1 MKSFLQLVRERVVVY
16 DGAMGT
22 NIQKR
27 NPTLDDY
34 WGKENCSEVLVL
46 SRPDIIRDIH
56 VDFFG
61 VGCDVVET
69 NTFGATSLVLREFEL
84 ADRTREINLAAVKLA
99 RDAAQQF
106 STPDHPRFVAG
117 SMGPTTKL
125 PSLGHIGFDE
135 MLAAYEEQALALIEG
150 GVDILLIETAQDL
163 LQAKI
168 ATIAVLDAMKK
179 SGKRLPLQV
188 QVTLQESGTMLLGTE
203 IGAAVTT
210 LEPYDIDI
218 IGLNC
223 ATGPAEMN
231 DAVRYL
237 GLNSTKEISILPNA
251 GLPQNEGGHAVY
263 KLSPEELAQYH
274 KHFVQDYGVRVVGGC
289 CGTTPEHLK
298 AVIDALSGIEPAKRE
313 AKYTASASSAYNTI
327 PLDLDPKPLV
337 VAEEMN
343 TTTRVEHFRNLV
355 RGKKYD
361 DILALAKKLVN
372 DGSHILDLCCAI
384 VGEDEKDYITSILEK
399 IATRVPAPIMVDS
412 TEADVVEEALKRI
425 PGKAIIN
432 SINLEDGEKRT
443 SQVLPMAKRYGAAVI
458 ALTIDEDGM
467 ALTADKKTAIAHRIF
482 DLATKKY
489 GIRGE
494 DIIFDPLTL
503 PISTGQ
509 EDYRT
514 AGMETLNAIKRIK
527 HELPQVKTILGVS
540 NISFGLDAYSRR
552 VLNSVFMHEAVENG
566 LDLAII
572 NYTKVYPLYKL
583 PQEEVDLARKLIYR
597 DESAGDPLQIYMA
610 HFAGTKGKSQGMTT
624 AHVDTL
630 SIEDKLKFAII
641 NGEKSVGE
649 GEHKK
654 SLHQLLEEAL
664 AQYSPLE
671 LINTVLLDGMKTVG
685 DLFGARKM
693 QLPSV
698 LDSASVMKAA
708 VAYLEPKM
716 EKKSGSQKGTIVLA
730 TVKGDV
736 HDIGKNLVDIILS
749 NNGYKV
755 VNLGIKQPG
764 DSIIKAAQEHK
775 ADAIGLSGLLVKST
789 LEMKYV
795 IQDLQRQK
803 LEFPVICGGAALTRK
818 YVEDDLRREYSNAVF
833 YADDAFGG
841 LHIMEDLISPNGK
854 KEARLKEG
862 RTVKEYAKAAAVDAE
877 SGPVFAERSLAVTDA
892 PNIPVPP
899 FWGVRV
905 RKDFDLREIF
915 PFINETALF
924 KNQWQLKTASQ
935 EDYVRLVEQKF
946 RPIKKQLEEEVIAS
960 GLFEP
965 KVVYGYF
972 PAQSDGNDVV
982 VYEPE
987 AMTVQV
993 EMDGVGTNSVG
1004 TGTSHVGTSRVGTG
1018 AFARPAEQSSAN
1030 RKSTDDLVLA
1040 GASRAATVTSER
1052 PSSTA
1057 AKGLDRVSPR
1067 ELLRFTFPR
1076 QREGRKLCVSDFFG
1090 PKSSGTMDVIAL
1102 SLVTVGDKASVETQR
1117 LFEGGEY
1124 TKYLYLH
1131 GLSVETAEALAE
1143 YLHKVI
1149 REDLGI
1155 ANEDSP
1161 HIRDLFHQKYRGSR
1175 YSFGYPACPNLE
1187 DQTKL
1192 FALLHP
1198 EENVGVRLTT
1208 GFLLEPEQSTSAIV
1222 VHHPGAKY
1230 FVV

>member
-1 MKSFLQLVRERVVVY
+1 VADFLQLVRDRVVIY

-56 VDFFG
+56 ADFLG

-69 NTFGATSLVLREFEL
+69 NTFGATRLVLREFDL
-84 ADRTREINLAAVKLA
+84 ADRTKEINLAAVKLA
-99 RDAAQQF
+99 KEAAQQF
-106 STPDHPRFVAG
+106 STKDHPRFVAG
-117 SMGPTTKL
+117 SIGPTTKL

-135 MLAAYEEQALALIEG
+135 MVAAYEEQALALIEG
-150 GVDILLIETAQDL
+150 GVDILLVETAQDL

-168 ATIAVLDAMKK
+168 ATIAVIEAMKRA
-179 SGKRLPLQV
+179 GKRLPVQV

-203 IGAAVTT
+203 IGAAVTA
-210 LEPYDIDI
+210 LEPYDIDV

-263 KLSPEELAQYH
+263 KLSPEELAKYH
-274 KHFVQDYGVRVVGGC
+274 KHFVQDFGVRVVGGC

-298 AVIDALSGIEPAKRE
+298 AVIDAVSGVEPAKRE
-313 AKYTASASSAYNTI
+313 LKYTAAASSAYTSI

-372 DGSHILDLCCAI
+372 EGSHMLDLCCAI
-384 VGEDEKDYITSILEK
+384 VGEDEKDYITSILER
-399 IATRVPAPIMVDS
+399 IATRVPAPILVDS
-412 TEADVVEEALKRI
+412 TEADVIEEALKRI

-443 SQVLPMAKRYGAAVI
+443 SKVLPMAKRYGAAVI

-467 ALTADKKTAIAHRIF
+467 ALTAEKKTAIAHRIF
-482 DLATKKY
+482 KLATEKY
-489 GIRGE
+489 GIWPE
-494 DIIFDPLTL
+494 DIIFDALTL

-509 EDYRT
+509 EEYRT
-514 AGMETLNAIKRIK
+514 AGIETLNAIKRIK
-527 HELPQVKTILGVS
+527 HELPAVKTILGVS

-552 VLNSVFMHEAVENG
+552 VLNSVFMHEAVNNG
-566 LDLAII
+566 LDMAII
-572 NYTKVYPLYKL
+572 NYGKIYPLYKL
-583 PQEEVDLARKLIYR
+583 PQEEVGLARKLIFR
-597 DESAGDPLQIYMA
+597 DASAGDPLQIYMQ
-610 HFAGTKGKSQGMTT
+610 HFAGTKGKST
-624 AHVDTL
+624 ASTAAHIETL
-630 SIEDKLKFAII
+630 SVEDKLKYAII
-641 NGEKSVGE
+641 NGEKAVGE
-649 GEHKK
+649 GAQKK
-654 SLHQLLEEAL
+654 TLEEILETAL
-664 AQYSPLE
+664 EQYTPLD

-698 LDSASVMKAA
+698 LDSASVMKQA

-716 EKKSGSQKGTIVLA
+716 EKKGGSQKATIILA

-764 DSIIKAAQEHK
+764 DTIIKAAQEHK

-841 LHIMEDLISPNGK
+841 LHIMEDLATQDGK
-854 KEARLKEG
+854 KESRLKEG
-862 RTVKEYAKAAAVDAE
+862 RTVKEYAKAVAVDE
-877 SGPVFAERSLAVTDA
+877 ETGPVFAERSAAVSDA

-905 RKDFDLREIF
+905 KKDFDLREIF
-915 PFINETALF
+915 PYINETALF

-935 EDYVRLVEQKF
+935 EDYLRLVEQKF
-946 RPIKKQLEEEVIAS
+946 RPIKRQLEEEVLAS

-965 KVVYGYF
+965 KAVWGYF

-982 VYEPE
+982 VYEPSGSN
-987 AMTVQV
+987 A
-993 EMDGVGTNSVG
+993 
-1004 TGTSHVGTSRVGTG
+1004 HVGTG
-1018 AFARPAEQSSAN
+1018 ASPVQAEQSSAE
-1030 RKSTDDLVLA
+1030 A
-1040 GASRAATVTSER
+1040 GSL
-1052 PSSTA
+1052 TA
-1057 AKGLDRVSPR
+1057 AGGGGRLPLR

-1076 QREGRKLCVSDFFG
+1076 QREGRKLCVSDFFSS
-1090 PKSSGTMDVIAL
+1090 KSSGKMDVIGL
-1102 SLVTVGDKASVETQR
+1102 SLVTIGDKASVETQR
-1117 LFEGGEY
+1117 LFEAGEY

-1143 YLHKVI
+1143 YLHKKI
-1149 REDLGI
+1149 REELGI
-1155 ANEDSP
+1155 ATEDSA